1 MTGKVEKLTISVPK
15 DLIEI
20 ADRIARERG
29 ISRSKV
35 VTICLQEYA
44 TDLMRT
50 QMAEGYRALSREN
63 REFAGQTTDI
73 AHEILPEW
81 DE

>member
-1 MTGKVEKLTISVPK
+1 MAIKVEKLTISVPK
-15 DLIEI
+15 DLIEVT
-20 ADRIARERG
+20 DKIARERG
-29 ISRSKV
+29 ISRSKF
-35 VTICLQEYA
+35 VTMCLQEYA

-50 QMAEGYRALSREN
+50 QMAEGYRALSKEN
-63 REFAGQTTDI
+63 REFAGQAEDL